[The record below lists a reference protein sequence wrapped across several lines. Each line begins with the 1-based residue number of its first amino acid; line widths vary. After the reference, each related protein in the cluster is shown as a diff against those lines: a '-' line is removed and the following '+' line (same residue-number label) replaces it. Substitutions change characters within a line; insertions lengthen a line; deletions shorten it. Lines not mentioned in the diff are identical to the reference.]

1 MQYPVSSLWKDVP
14 PVDIALQ
21 VRDIFSSYRGTIF
34 FRADDIGVVGENFT
48 KLVQIFSKHNVPLCL
63 AVVPVWLTRARWT
76 QIQNFCSKSH
86 SLWCWHQHG
95 WTHTNHETSGKKCE
109 FGVSRSRAE
118 LIHDILRGKS
128 RLENI
133 MGSDFIPA
141 FTPPWNRCSDLA
153 LTVIKELGFSA
164 VSRSNGAKPPAP
176 SGLPDFTVNIDL
188 HTRKESSPVESWANL
203 MKELRSGVSSGTC
216 GVMIHHQRMNANAFA
231 FLEILLKNIVQSG
244 CSTTNFSKMLM
255 NVPFACGEV
264 VHSGALV

>member
-1 MQYPVSSLWKDVP
+1 MQYHVSSLWKDTLP
-14 PVDIALQ
+14 ADMARK
-21 VRDIFSSYRGTIF
+21 VREIFSSYRGTIF
-34 FRADDIGVVGENFT
+34 FRADDIGVAGKNFT

-63 AVVPVWLTRARWT
+63 AVVPAWLTRARWV
-76 QIQNFCSKSH
+76 QLKNLCSKSP

-118 LIHDILRGKS
+118 LSHDILRGKS

-133 MGSDFIPA
+133 MGSDFTPA

-164 VSRSNGAKPPAP
+164 VSRSDGAKPPAP
-176 SGLPDFTVNIDL
+176 SGLPECAVNIDL

-203 MKELRSGVSSGTC
+203 MKEFRSGGSSGTC
-216 GVMIHHQRMNANAFA
+216 GVMIHHQRMNDNAFA
-231 FLEILLKNIVQSG
+231 FLDILLENIVRSE
-244 CSTTNFSKMLM
+244 CSITNFSKMLM
-255 NVPFACGEV
+255 TAPSACGGV
-264 VHSGALV
+264 VHLGVIV